1 MDKLTL
7 TSSMLNKPQVA
18 KPTSETANARKSN
31 DVNGADK
38 ASQSRPIKD
47 EVSLSSTNILEK
59 VSGIQSLL
67 ENVENIS
74 RTLNMSIESVDT
86 VLNKLEEAGGT
97 AVQIKKAFSG
107 EVQQDN
113 VAALEERFA
122 ALLNDIDNLAQN
134 TGFAGENLLNGD
146 NLVFEVGSGA
156 GSKYVVEGFKLSS
169 DALNLRPEQF
179 SSASVADS
187 AYASVT
193 QAVDEVRVFRAQLVG
208 DINEM
213 NTRKAFSESTIEVL
227 ISSIQNPVE
236 QESVSDE
243 GAALLALQTKQMLQ
257 NSEAS
262 LAGEGQKSLLDQF

>member
-1 MDKLTL
+1 LDKLTL

-146 NLVFEVGSGA
+146 NLVFEVGS
-156 GSKYVVEGFKLSS
+156 KYVVEGFKLSS

-208 DINEM
+208 DVNEM

>member
-1 MDKLTL
+1 M
-7 TSSMLNKPQVA
+7 
-18 KPTSETANARKSN
+18 
-31 DVNGADK
+31 
-38 ASQSRPIKD
+38 
-47 EVSLSSTNILEK
+47 
-59 VSGIQSLL
+59 
-67 ENVENIS
+67 
-74 RTLNMSIESVDT
+74 
-86 VLNKLEEAGGT
+86 
-97 AVQIKKAFSG
+97 
-107 EVQQDN
+107 
-113 VAALEERFA
+113 
-122 ALLNDIDNLAQN
+122 
-134 TGFAGENLLNGD
+134 
-146 NLVFEVGSGA
+146 
-156 GSKYVVEGFKLSS
+156 EGFKLSS

-208 DINEM
+208 DVNEM